1 MEAIPEGLLTV
12 KILLW
17 WCGILTTIIS
27 FLFGLLLFFGRNKVK
42 ALSLKF
48 NSFSTGIK
56 SIETLI
62 NTNQTDFVIFRE
74 KVFSDIK
81 IIFRELEIMK
91 KQTDKIEDIQ
101 IKTEKTITM
110 VEAQRENYGKVI
122 KKS

>member
-1 MEAIPEGLLTV
+1 MDKIPEGLLTV

-17 WCGILTTIIS
+17 WCGVLTTIIT

-42 ALSLKF
+42 SLSLKF